1 VIVHEKTARA
11 PRAAALVGRARLR
24 HGAANDNEPKQK
36 GNAEMTAPWR
46 RLAACILLCVGAAL
60 ACAAPARAHT
70 PDISTGKIAPGDGRV
85 YRVDVGF
92 LATDLER
99 MFQDTMDERASVDLS
114 APGALEGEI
123 GKFVARRVAMRD
135 ESGRACVTTVEK
147 SGEDPTNQDSALVVM
162 RFDCASTTGKVFYDV
177 TKLLAA
183 QGSKG
188 KHLVTLTGENAGET
202 MLYPQNPPLDLTQPM
217 ETTAQLM
224 KKFFEAG
231 VEHIVTGY
239 DHLCFL
245 FALILWASRVWPV
258 VKIVTAFTISHSITL
273 SLAALNIFTLPSA
286 LTEALIAASIVF
298 VAAENYFSRDVD
310 NRWRNTFLFG
320 FIHGFGFA
328 SALTEMG
335 VPQAGVLP
343 ALAAFNIGVEAGQIA
358 IVMAVMPIL
367 FAIDR
372 VTGGKRDQ
380 RLVYAVSGVIA
391 LAGAFWFLQRIGAIP
406 GA

>member
-1 VIVHEKTARA
+1 
-11 PRAAALVGRARLR
+11 
-24 HGAANDNEPKQK
+24 
-36 GNAEMTAPWR
+36 MTGFWR
-46 RLAACILLCVGAAL
+46 RLAALTMFCVGLAL
-60 ACAAPARAHT
+60 AAPALAHT
-70 PDISTGKIAPGDGRV
+70 PDISTGKIAPQANRV
-85 YRVDVGF
+85 YLVDVGF

-99 MFQDTMDERASVDLS
+99 MFQATMDERSGVDLS
-114 APGALEGEI
+114 PPGVLEEEI

-135 ESGRACVTTVEK
+135 ETGRACMSRVEK
-147 SGEDPTNQDSALVVM
+147 SGEDPTNQDSALIVM
-162 RFDCASTTGKVFYDV
+162 RFDCSGTSGKVFYDS
-177 TKLLAA
+177 TKLLAT

-188 KHLVTLTGENAGET
+188 KHLVTLLGENAGET
-202 MLYPQNPPLDLTQPM
+202 MLYPQNPPLDLSQPM

-224 KKFFEAG
+224 RKFFDAG
-231 VEHIVTGY
+231 IEHIVTGY

-245 FALILWASRVWPV
+245 FALILWATRVWPV

-273 SLAALNIFTLPSA
+273 SLAALNIFTLPST

-298 VAAENYFSRDVD
+298 VAVENYFSRNVD

-335 VPQAGVLP
+335 VPQGGVVP

-372 VTGGKRDQ
+372 ATGGKRSEK
-380 RLVYAVSGVIA
+380 LVYALSGLIA
-391 LAGAFWFLQRIGAIP
+391 LAGVFWFLQRIGVVP

>member
-1 VIVHEKTARA
+1 
-11 PRAAALVGRARLR
+11 
-24 HGAANDNEPKQK
+24 
-36 GNAEMTAPWR
+36 MTRFWR
-46 RLAACILLCVGAAL
+46 RLAALTWLCVGAAL
-60 ACAAPARAHT
+60 ASPALAHT
-70 PDISTGKIAPGDGRV
+70 PDISTGKIAPQAGRV
-85 YRVDVGF
+85 YMVDVGF

-99 MFQDTMDERASVDLS
+99 MFQDTMDERMGVDLS
-114 APGALEGEI
+114 PPGVLEAEI
-123 GKFVARRVAMRD
+123 GKFVAKRVAMRD
-135 ESGRACVTTVEK
+135 ESGRACLSSVTK
-147 SGEDPTNQDSALVVM
+147 SGEDPTNQDSALIVM
-162 RFDCASTTGKVFYDV
+162 RFDCASTTGKVFYDA
-177 TKLLAA
+177 TRLLAA

-188 KHLVTLTGENAGET
+188 KHLVTLLGENGGET

-224 KKFFEAG
+224 RKFFEAG

-245 FALILWASRVWPV
+245 FALILWATRVWPV

-298 VAAENYFSRDVD
+298 VAAENYFSRNVD

-335 VPQAGVLP
+335 VPQSGVVP

-367 FAIDR
+367 FAVDKA
-372 VTGGKRDQ
+372 TGGKRSEK
-380 RLVYAVSGVIA
+380 LVYALSGLIG
-391 LAGAFWFLQRIGAIP
+391 LAGVFWFLQRIGVIP